1 MEKYMS
7 KNYVSYKEAALKDWY
22 LVHTRDD
29 MKDPEG
35 MRLVKISFGNGK
47 TYTYESAFWREVSE
61 DDVVVMRNNY
71 IGENGSEEMGRFKGR
86 VTEDETD
93 ANVQKEIKDT
103 VVSGE
108 IWHDYKV
115 AIPGD
120 DECGP
125 EVWSKYNYIAGSDI
139 KDIMCRMCDN
149 MIAVSPVYYD
159 FGAELTIVE
168 DTITDVILYSNVLA
182 FRDWFDVDI
191 VKGAETQ
198 LSEPCRLCTDIFDTK
213 FTNMLRMIQSNRMN
227 AFYKRDALSEAIGAW
242 DGHDDNYTND
252 FKEYED
258 DYFDGEDEDEAYHR
272 FFFAGCYPGWRDQ
285 LQSLTIWDKLGEY
298 GKYIDFDIDEGVT
311 IIKGNKEV
319 AALFREDKEFCDFY
333 NELVYRSAIS
343 LLIRGGFVNLLK
355 ALLSAKPPI
364 DGFIDKLCD
373 FAKKLGSTYCL
384 DVLEKYKSGDEN
396 GLKTDLAT
404 TEAEKFVYSELAK
417 ITPEDKRELF
427 RKILTGWHVATV
439 EKVDKIDFNG
449 KLFCMP
455 GRNPLMI
462 RNCVSS
468 RGGTYTYE
476 LRSSADYVI
485 VDTDTLSNYHNC
497 HKAWE
502 WKFDG
507 RTEWIRIISLKQF
520 YEMCGVTPPESTG
533 DIKPRTEMTISDFFE
548 KRLPELLVEA
558 RREEL
563 SDSDYRSNRLTNLT
577 GRIPYLNQ
585 GDSIIVDSVE
595 NYEPF
600 LPDPKEYTQKQINSI
615 VRSITNYKAKY
626 IEELK
631 NVDSSEILNNKDKFD
646 QIDRI
651 EIKHKMFQMAHC
663 DNSIIGKYIMMNG
676 GVCDYYDIS
685 YQYTDYLV
693 LHELPDC
700 RGYRKA
706 LGLRENGKNKSL
718 KIISFLQF
726 CDLCGIG
733 TDSPIVPD
741 PVETQNN
748 DEKKSA
754 PVTLTPESAPIS
766 EAPTYD
772 EPSDEEENEPA
783 PEPVA
788 EPAPETEA
796 LSAAESSMTPVDAE
810 GNPLSASGMSF
821 TDAALGAEWFV
832 VTPAGKKFRKQCIVF
847 PDGRRC
853 EFNTQYDHTPE
864 DVVVI
869 GGAGKYFGMIG
880 RPDFSGAPVTE
891 YDTEGM
897 IRFVFRK
904 NPTEEDAKKM
914 VERLTSLSDSD
925 ASMKR
930 YISERVGDE
939 DVVADVVNDAI
950 EAVFIACATARNRFV
965 VGEELRLKARSEA
978 TEAKHCDVR
987 MFEQYL
993 NEVNGKGGKRTG
1005 QKSGV
1010 VLKFNGYFSG
1020 WEKERDSLDAWGEL
1034 SRKRGC
1040 EAVPG
1045 TLRFTDMTKPIVKV
1059 CLGDW
1064 RDSTFDVYYGNLI
1077 FKSAYSIIVRCG
1089 FANLLQGALNSG
1101 RYSDGVGFHLEFN
1114 GIIEYLL
1121 DLARNTGSKYCGEM
1135 LESYICGEDPNIA
1148 YKSISAKRTAQT
1160 LGVDWKELFEKK
1172 MNAKRL
1178 AGIEFANVATL
1189 YCFDGADTFC
1199 IAGFDEETTRKIEEY
1214 LVRKGQR
1221 IEAPENVHLMCAGEH
1236 LVINEFAEKAPKE
1249 YEVWLERKKQ
1259 VGELVPNVL
1268 SFEKLCDM
1276 FGWDIDLYWEI

>member
-7 KNYVSYKEAALKDWY
+7 KNYMSYKEAALKDWY

-29 MKDPEG
+29 EGDPQGE
-35 MRLVKISFGNGK
+35 RLVKISFENGK
-47 TYTYESAFWREVSE
+47 TYNYESNFWDYISTH
-61 DDVVVMRNNY
+61 DVVVLRDEWY
-71 IGENGSEEMGRFKGR
+71 DDETGGEMGRFNGR
-86 VTEDETD
+86 VFEFDEDEAEHDEVRMD
-93 ANVQKEIKDT
+93 AR
-103 VVSGE
+103 SGE
-108 IWHDYKV
+108 VWHAYK
-115 AIPGD
+115 INEHETND
-120 DECGP
+120 WCKNN
-125 EVWSKYNYIAGSDI
+125 SITGSDI
-139 KDIMCRMCDN
+139 KDIMHRMCSN
-149 MIAVSPVYYD
+149 MIAISPDCYD
-159 FGAELTIVE
+159 HDAELTIVE

-182 FRDWFDVDI
+182 FRDLFETDT
-191 VKGAETQ
+191 VKRAEEY
-198 LSEPCRLCTDIFDTK
+198 LSKPRRLCTDIFETK
-213 FTNMLRMIQSNRMN
+213 FTNMLRLIQSEKMQSLGK
-227 AFYKRDALSEAIGAW
+227 YDALFYAAKTW
-242 DGHDDNYTND
+242 DEHDDNYDDDDKDND
-252 FKEYED
+252 A
-258 DYFDGEDEDEAYHR
+258 GEDYTCHS
-272 FFFAGCYPGWRDQ
+272 FLCKGCYPGWQDQ
-285 LQSLTIWDKLGEY
+285 FRSLSILTKLDKYEDYVSYFDFGITIY
-298 GKYIDFDIDEGVT
+298 
-311 IIKGNKEV
+311 KGNEKI

-384 DVLEKYKSGDEN
+384 DVLEKYQSGDEN

-417 ITPEDKRELF
+417 ITPDDKRELF
-427 RKILTGWHVATV
+427 RKILTGWHVAAV

-507 RTEWIRIISLKQF
+507 MTEWIRIISLKQF
-520 YEMCGVTPPESTG
+520 YEICGVTPPESTG
-533 DIKPRTEMTISDFFE
+533 DIKPRTEMTISEFFE

-563 SDSDYRSNRLTNLT
+563 SDSDYRSKSLTNLI

-585 GDSIIVDSVE
+585 GDSIIVDSEE

-741 PVETQNN
+741 PVETQNK

-754 PVTLTPESAPIS
+754 PVTPTPESAPIS
-766 EAPTYD
+766 EEPTCD
-772 EPSDEEENEPA
+772 EPSAEEETEPA
-783 PEPVA
+783 PEPAA

-796 LSAAESSMTPVDAE
+796 PCDPESSMIPADAE
-810 GNPLSASGMSF
+810 GEPLSASGMSF
-821 TDAALGAEWFV
+821 TEALGTEWFV

-869 GGAGKYFGMIG
+869 GGDGKYFGMIG

-891 YDTEGM
+891 YDTDSRV
-897 IRFVFRK
+897 RFVFRGGL
-904 NPTEEDAKKM
+904 NEETTKKM
-914 VERLTSLSDSD
+914 SKSIIVDAFKTENFLKRHASGCTAGKDVDLDIMNDMVANMLFASGVQAGRKFVSDKL
-925 ASMKR
+925 M
-930 YISERVGDE
+930 
-939 DVVADVVNDAI
+939 
-950 EAVFIACATARNRFV
+950 
-965 VGEELRLKARSEA
+965 
-978 TEAKHCDVR
+978 
-987 MFEQYL
+987 
-993 NEVNGKGGKRTG
+993 
-1005 QKSGV
+1005 QKSRE
-1010 VLKFNGYFSG
+1010 VLLYSNCFDLPYKNDLDDVNSQMERKGSQKIGIVYDFKGYFPG
-1020 WEKERDSLDAWGEL
+1020 WEKFLDHTNLWSKFSEC
-1034 SRKRGC
+1034 RGC
-1040 EAVPG
+1040 ESVPG
-1045 TLRFTDMTKPIVKV
+1045 RLRFTEITKKS
-1059 CLGDW
+1059 LMLSFDE
-1064 RDSTFDVYYGNLI
+1064 TFRNFSNELVRM
-1077 FKSAYSIIVRCG
+1077 SALSIMIRCG
-1089 FANLLQGALNSG
+1089 FVNLLCGALWPRDKWSCGNWTIVS
-1101 RYSDGVGFHLEFN
+1101 YIDDLCE
-1114 GIIEYLL
+1114 
-1121 DLARNTGSKYCGEM
+1121 LARNTGSMYC
-1135 LESYICGEDPNIA
+1135 LELLEAFRNDNEKENNLFKKVS
-1148 YKSISAKRTAQT
+1148 SAKRAALA
-1160 LGVDWKELFEKK
+1160 LGVDWEKLFKKK
-1172 MNAKRL
+1172 MNEKRL
-1178 AGIEFANVATL
+1178 KGVEFVNESDL
-1189 YCFDGADTFC
+1189 LIQYTFC
-1199 IAGFDEETTRKIEEY
+1199 VAGFKEKTTKKIEEY
-1214 LVRKGQR
+1214 LICNGHE
-1221 IEAPENVHLMCAGEH
+1221 IEVPEDVHMMFMDY
-1236 LVINEFAEKAPKE
+1236 LVINEYAEKIPEE
-1249 YEVWLERKKQ
+1249 YDMWLERKNKGYAHLPK
-1259 VGELVPNVL
+1259 VISLET
-1268 SFEKLCDM
+1268 LCDIL
-1276 FGWDIDLYWEI
+1276 GWDLDCYWEI

>member
-7 KNYVSYKEAALKDWY
+7 KNYMSYKEAALKDWY

-213 FTNMLRMIQSNRMN
+213 FTNMLRMIQSNGMN
-227 AFYKRDALSEAIGAW
+227 AFYKRDALSEAIDTW

-258 DYFDGEDEDEAYHR
+258 DYYDGEDEDEAYHR

-285 LQSLTIWDKLGEY
+285 LQSLSIWDKLGEY
-298 GKYIDFDIDEGVT
+298 GEYIDFDIDEGVT

-417 ITPEDKRELF
+417 ITPDDKRELF
-427 RKILTGWHVATV
+427 RKILTGWHVAAV

-520 YEMCGVTPPESTG
+520 YEMCGVTPSESTG
-533 DIKPRTEMTISDFFE
+533 DIKPRTEMTISEFFE

-563 SDSDYRSNRLTNLT
+563 SDSDYRSNRLTNLI
-577 GRIPYLNQ
+577 GRIPYLKQ

-733 TDSPIVPD
+733 ADSPIVPD
-741 PVETQNN
+741 PVEMQNK

-754 PVTLTPESAPIS
+754 PVTPTPESAPIS
-766 EAPTYD
+766 EEPTCD
-772 EPSDEEENEPA
+772 EPSAEEENEPA
-783 PEPVA
+783 PEPAA
-788 EPAPETEA
+788 EPVPETEVPCDP
-796 LSAAESSMTPVDAE
+796 ESSMTPVDAE
-810 GNPLSASGMSF
+810 GEPLSASGMSF
-821 TDAALGAEWFV
+821 TEALGTEWFV

-869 GGAGKYFGMIG
+869 GGDGKYFGMIG

-891 YDTEGM
+891 YDTDGRV
-897 IRFVFRK
+897 RFVFRGGL
-904 NPTEEDAKKM
+904 NEETTKKM
-914 VERLTSLSDSD
+914 SKSIIVD
-925 ASMKR
+925 AFKTENFLKR
-930 YISERVGDE
+930 HASGCTAGKDVDLDIMNDMIANMLFASGVQAGREFVSEKLLQKSHEVLLHCNCFDLPYKTDLD
-939 DVVADVVNDAI
+939 DVNSQM
-950 EAVFIACATARNRFV
+950 
-965 VGEELRLKARSEA
+965 G
-978 TEAKHCDVR
+978 
-987 MFEQYL
+987 
-993 NEVNGKGGKRTG
+993 GKGSKKIGIVYDFK
-1005 QKSGV
+1005 
-1010 VLKFNGYFSG
+1010 GYFPG
-1020 WEKERDSLDAWGEL
+1020 WEKFLDHTNLWSKFSEC
-1034 SRKRGC
+1034 RGC
-1040 EAVPG
+1040 ESVPG
-1045 TLRFTDMTKPIVKV
+1045 RLRFTEITKKS
-1059 CLGDW
+1059 LMLSFDE
-1064 RDSTFDVYYGNLI
+1064 TFRNFSNELVRM
-1077 FKSAYSIIVRCG
+1077 SALSIMIRCG
-1089 FANLLQGALNSG
+1089 FVNLLCGALWARDKWSCG
-1101 RYSDGVGFHLEFN
+1101 N
-1114 GIIEYLL
+1114 GTIAPYIDDLCE
-1121 DLARNTGSKYCGEM
+1121 LARNTGSVYC
-1135 LESYICGEDPNIA
+1135 LELLEAFRNDNEKENNLFKKVS
-1148 YKSISAKRTAQT
+1148 SAKRAARA
-1160 LGVDWKELFEKK
+1160 LGVDWEKLFEKK
-1172 MNAKRL
+1172 MNEKRL
-1178 AGIEFANVATL
+1178 KGVEFVNESDL
-1189 YCFDGADTFC
+1189 LIQYTFC
-1199 IAGFDEETTRKIEEY
+1199 VAGFDEKTTKKIEEY
-1214 LVRKGQR
+1214 LIRNGHE
-1221 IEAPENVHLMCAGEH
+1221 IEVPEDVHMMFMDY
-1236 LVINEFAEKAPKE
+1236 LVINEYAEKIPEEYDMWLKRKNEGYTHLPK
-1249 YEVWLERKKQ
+1249 VISLETI
-1259 VGELVPNVL
+1259 
-1268 SFEKLCDM
+1268 CDM
-1276 FGWDIDLYWEI
+1276 FGWDLDCYWEI